1 MTAKRRQAPLP
12 ASIKRESGHK
22 ISAYKE
28 ARDDGIIWRIEI
40 ANVDIGN
47 GFDVTYF
54 VTLHALTPC
63 ETLDLDMTR

>member
-1 MTAKRRQAPLP
+1 MTAKRRQAPLRH
-12 ASIKRESGHK
+12 IKRESGHK

-54 VTLHALTPC
+54 VTLNALTG